1 MSARLVGGVAVA
13 LGLALLVLCVPW
25 VGRRPLYDGVV
36 VTDPYVFLDPGPGE
50 AGDPSSFS
58 EVFDV
63 VGGESPILSAGTGE
77 SPPQASVY
85 GNQGDLVVGST
96 TTSFKI
102 DIDPIEPPDQPKDGN
117 LAGNVYDIS
126 VTDQFGMPVMPT
138 PGGGFSVVLRQPE
151 DISGKATMALFVDGE
166 WRFVESRDAGSRG
179 FYVSTPPELG
189 IFALI
194 FGGSHLPTL
203 PPLSP
208 PTPAATVATTARAS
222 GLPATAQE
230 SATITASS
238 PSSGAASPQPPVQP
252 TLSPGPTSATAPSEP
267 VAPTL
272 AVAAL
277 LVLIALAAVV
287 ALIVARGLSRR
298 R

>member
-13 LGLALLVLCVPW
+13 LGLALLALCVPL
-25 VGRRPLYDGVV
+25 VGRTPLYDGVV
-36 VTDPYVFLDPGPGE
+36 VTEPYVFLHPGPGE
-50 AGDPSSFS
+50 AGGPVSFS

-63 VGGESPILSAGTGE
+63 IGGESPILSAGTGE

-85 GNQGDLVVGST
+85 GNQGDL
-96 TTSFKI
+96 
-102 DIDPIEPPDQPKDGN
+102 
-117 LAGNVYDIS
+117 AGNVYDIS
-126 VTDQFGMPVMPT
+126 VTDQLGMPVVPT

-151 DISGKATMALFVDGE
+151 DISGKATTALFVDGE

-189 IFALI
+189 VFALI
-194 FGGSHLPTL
+194 VGGSHLPTL

-208 PTPAATVATTARAS
+208 PTPAATVVTTARAS
-222 GLPATAQE
+222 GLPATAQG
-230 SATITASS
+230 APTITTSTPSAASS
-238 PSSGAASPQPPVQP
+238 RPPVQP
-252 TLSPGPTSATAPSEP
+252 TLPPGATPSTSPSEP
-267 VAPTL
+267 PSTSLV
-272 AVAAL
+272 VAAL

-287 ALIVARGLSRR
+287 ALMVARGLSRR

>member
-13 LGLALLVLCVPW
+13 LGLALLALCVPL
-25 VGRRPLYDGVV
+25 VGRTPLYDGVV
-36 VTDPYVFLDPGPGE
+36 VTEPYVFLHPGPGE
-50 AGDPSSFS
+50 AGGPVSFS

-63 VGGESPILSAGTGE
+63 IGGESPILSAGTGE

-126 VTDQFGMPVMPT
+126 VTDQLGMPVVPT

-151 DISGKATMALFVDGE
+151 DISGKATTALFVDGE

-189 IFALI
+189 VFALI
-194 FGGSHLPTL
+194 VGGSHLPTL

-208 PTPAATVATTARAS
+208 PTPAATVVTTARAS
-222 GLPATAQE
+222 GLPATAQG
-230 SATITASS
+230 APTITTSTPSAASS
-238 PSSGAASPQPPVQP
+238 RPPVQP
-252 TLSPGPTSATAPSEP
+252 TLPPGATPSTSPSEP
-267 VAPTL
+267 PSTSLV
-272 AVAAL
+272 VAAL

-287 ALIVARGLSRR
+287 ALMVARGLSRR